1 VARVL
6 RAPRAM
12 DERGRQGIGRRKLDT
27 EARYELVE
35 RWDW

>member
-1 VARVL
+1 V
-6 RAPRAM
+6 
-12 DERGRQGIGRRKLDT
+12 DERRRQGIGRRELYT